1 MHMHLLAPCTT
12 AKTFVITTQHQNFQA
27 AIIIAFPLN
36 PTGNAGAQ
44 KGLGYLQ
51 PCWLPAPAEEE
62 PARGGTAVCPEAPG
76 IWERHRA
83 AASVQDKL

>member
-1 MHMHLLAPCTT
+1 MRPLAPCTT
-12 AKTFVITTQHQNFQA
+12 AKIFVVTTQHQNFQA
-27 AIIIAFPLN
+27 VIIIVFPLK

-51 PCWLPAPAEEE
+51 PRWLPAAAEEE

-83 AASVQDKL
+83 AALVLDKL